1 MESEKVF
8 SISFRSVFGAPRRE
22 RARRAVTLVRE
33 YVEKHLGT
41 PVVKIGPALNETV
54 WADGIQNIPKKVK
67 IHVKVSD
74 DKATATAELADVPFT
89 LPEAEEK
96 PKKEKADA
104 KADAKAEKA
113 QNVEKGQEK
122 KSA

>member
-8 SISFRSVFGAPRRE
+8 NISFRSVFGAPRRE

-33 YVEKHLGT
+33 YLEKHLGT
-41 PVVKIGPALNETV
+41 SVVKIGPALNETV

-74 DKATATAELADVPFT
+74 DKTTATAELADVPFT

-96 PKKEKADA
+96 PKKEKAE
-104 KADAKAEKA
+104 AKAEKA
-113 QNVEKGQEK
+113 QKVEKGQEK

>member
-1 MESEKVF
+1 MF

-33 YVEKHLGT
+33 YLEKHLGT
-41 PVVKIGPALNETV
+41 SVVKIGPALNETV

-74 DKATATAELADVPFT
+74 DRTTATAELAGVPFA

-96 PKKEKADA
+96 
-104 KADAKAEKA
+104 AEKA
-113 QNVEKGQEK
+113 QKVEKGQEK